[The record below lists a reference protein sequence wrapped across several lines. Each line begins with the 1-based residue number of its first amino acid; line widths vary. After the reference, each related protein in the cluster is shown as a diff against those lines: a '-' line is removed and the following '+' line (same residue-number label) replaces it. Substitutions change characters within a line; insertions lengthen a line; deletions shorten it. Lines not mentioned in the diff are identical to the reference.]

1 MSFESQSI
9 RVGAD
14 IGGTFT
20 DVVLERGG
28 DQFSTKVLTNYSEP
42 EQAIIDGLVKVTRL
56 AGVEIAQVDQ
66 LIHGTTLATNALI
79 ERRGAS
85 TAFITSKGF
94 RDVIEM
100 RTEGRFEQYDL
111 NLSLPPPLISREHRY
126 VVDGRIAASGRELIA
141 LDESALREIAGRIRA
156 GGYES
161 IAIGFIHAYVNSAHE
176 RRAREIIAEEL
187 PGVAIS
193 ISSEVSPQMREFER
207 FNTVCANA
215 FVKPLMASYLERLVD
230 RLRAVGGR
238 CPVFMMHSGGG
249 LISVQSAIEFPVRL
263 LESGPAG
270 GAIYAADFAARFGL
284 DKVLSYDMGGTT
296 AKICLIENCLPKT
309 ARTFEVARTYRFK
322 KGSGMPVSIPVIEM
336 VEIGAGGGSLGWV
349 DEMRQIRV
357 GPESAGSEPGPAC
370 YDRGGD
376 KPAVTDADLLL
387 GRLDAERFAGGEIHL
402 EIEHSKAAMQRAIG
416 EPLQMDNET
425 AAIGICEV
433 VDENMAN
440 AARVHAVESGKELAE
455 FTMIAFGGAAP
466 LHASRLCEKLDID
479 ALLIPPGAGVGSAI
493 GFLRAPFGFEA
504 VRGAFLRLSE
514 FDPAW
519 TNRLIAELSEEA
531 ERFARAGAPDA
542 ELVRE
547 IKAYMRYQGQ
557 GWEIVVMLPN
567 RDFANDDAAEIRKL
581 FEAEYIR
588 LFGRALEGLDIEIMN
603 WSVQVRSELQ
613 QSARV
618 EQAEAGTARA
628 SAEVRRIFDAR
639 EQRFVDA
646 GVYQRDELQSGDRV
660 DGPAVIIERET
671 STVVTSRYQAVRQA
685 DGCLLLTQKEA
696 GK

>member
-1 MSFESQSI
+1 MGFDNHSV

-20 DVVLERGG
+20 DVVLECGG
-28 DQFSTKVLTNYSEP
+28 DQYSTKVLTIYSEP
-42 EQAIIDGLVKVTRL
+42 EQAIIDGLVKVTQL
-56 AGVEIAQVDQ
+56 AGIEIGQVDQ

-85 TAFITSKGF
+85 TAFVTSKGF

-126 VVDGRIAASGRELIA
+126 VVGGRIAASGRELRP
-141 LDESALREIAGRIRA
+141 LDEEALRALAARIRD
-156 GGYES
+156 GGYQS
-161 IAIGFIHAYVNSAHE
+161 LAIGFIHSYVNPAHE
-176 RRAREIIAEEL
+176 RRARDILAEEL
-187 PGVAIS
+187 PEITIS

-215 FVKPLMASYLERLVD
+215 FVKPLMASYLQRLVD

-249 LISVQSAIEFPVRL
+249 LISVESAIEFPVRL

-296 AKICLIENCLPKT
+296 AKICLIENQLPKT
-309 ARTFEVARTYRFK
+309 ARSFEVARTYRFK

-349 DEMRQIRV
+349 DEMQQIRV

-370 YDRGGD
+370 YDRGGEN
-376 KPAVTDADLLL
+376 PAVTDADLLL
-387 GRLDAERFAGGEIHL
+387 GRLDAERFAGGDIRL
-402 EIEHSKAAMQRAIG
+402 EVEHSKKALQLAIG
-416 EPLQMDNET
+416 RELDMDNET

-440 AARVHAVESGKELAE
+440 AARVHAVESGKELSE

-514 FDPAW
+514 FDAAW
-519 TNRLIAELSEEA
+519 TNRLIAELGEEA

-542 ELVRE
+542 TLQRE

-567 RDFANDDAAEIRKL
+567 RDFVDADAVEIRRL
-581 FEAEYIR
+581 FETEYIR
-588 LFGRALEGLDIEIMN
+588 LFGRALDSLDIEIMN
-603 WSVQVRSELQ
+603 WSVQVRSELL
-613 QSARV
+613 QSDPVA
-618 EQAEAGTARA
+618 ALEADTPRA
-628 SAEVRRIFDAR
+628 SSESRRIYDAR

-646 GVYQRDELQSGDRV
+646 AVYQRDDLQVGDRV
-660 DGPAVIIERET
+660 DGPAVIIETET
-671 STVVTSRYQAVRQA
+671 STVVTSRYRAVRQS
-685 DGCLLLTQKEA
+685 DGCLLLTRK
-696 GK
+696 GIN